1 MCCLRQLGALL
12 SLKFEE
18 IMTYQTLKRVLHYCP
33 DSGEFTWTHDEK
45 VRLQSR
51 GKPAGCLKSNGYI
64 QLSYNKKKYYGQI
77 LAVLYMTKRFPQFRV
92 RHKNN
97 NRSDNSY
104 INLLDREPGYYSE

>member
-51 GKPAGCLKSNGYI
+51 GKSAGCLKKNGYI
-64 QLSYNKKKYYGQI
+64 QIHYKRKMYYAQR
-77 LAVLYMTKRFPQFRV
+77 LAVLYITKRQPQFRV
-92 RHKNN
+92 RHINN
-97 NRSDNSY
+97 IRSDNTY
-104 INLLDREPGYYSE
+104 NNLLDREPEYNK